1 MLPYQS
7 KNPYSKYVYAG
18 YTPPHAFK
26 KAPKS
31 VQINHLGQ
39 ISILKI
45 IRNKLKIIW
54 ISEKYS

>member
-7 KNPYSKYVYAG
+7 KNPYSKHVYAG

-45 IRNKLKIIW
+45 IRK
-54 ISEKYS
+54 